1 MKTLAYMVSVAALL
15 ISSPS
20 VAMAQSEQLK
30 FDRTVIDAGT
40 MTEDDAPRTY
50 TFVGRNVS
58 LRHCTSHR

>member
-15 ISSPS
+15 MSSPS
-20 VAMAQSEQLK
+20 SAMAQNELLK

-50 TFVGRNVS
+50 TFVGLS
-58 LRHCTSHR
+58 LIHI